1 MMKAIILAAGLGSRL
16 GEFGEKTPKG
26 MITIFGKTLLERQIE
41 IFHNC
46 GISEITVVT
55 GHNSDLINYPDVDYI
70 KNPNYSTTNMNESLF
85 CAKEKF
91 DDSILISYSD
101 IIYEQKI
108 IEKILKS
115 DHDFSLGVRLDW
127 RKYYENRTQHPLSE
141 AENVVIDD
149 DRIIN
154 LKKNI
159 SSCSYNQDIGEFLGI
174 IRMTEKGISQ
184 LLEKYLELKNRK
196 IEKFHTSKSLEQA
209 YLTDM
214 LQEMIDCGTIL
225 NPVILNDLW
234 FEIDTIED
242 LRKAEK
248 LLKI

>member
-91 DDSILISYSD
+91 
-101 IIYEQKI
+101 
-108 IEKILKS
+108 
-115 DHDFSLGVRLDW
+115 W
-127 RKYYENRTQHPLSE
+127 
-141 AENVVIDD
+141 
-149 DRIIN
+149 IN
-154 LKKNI
+154 LV
-159 SSCSYNQDIGEFLGI
+159 GI
-174 IRMTEKGISQ
+174 IR
-184 LLEKYLELKNRK
+184 
-196 IEKFHTSKSLEQA
+196 
-209 YLTDM
+209 
-214 LQEMIDCGTIL
+214 
-225 NPVILNDLW
+225 
-234 FEIDTIED
+234 
-242 LRKAEK
+242 
-248 LLKI
+248 